1 MWRMGKRWW
10 GILRRENNILE
21 SALAKNTS
29 IPRSFADQL
38 PRNIFANIIY
48 FLSNV
53 VIGIILVPYFV
64 SKLGVAAYGLIPLA
78 TSITGYVA
86 IVVQSLNI
94 SVSRYLTVDLQREDY
109 VAANRTFN
117 TALFG
122 LSAVVLLMVPVVVVV
137 AWFVPSIFQVPAGQ
151 ESGVILLFLGVCTSF
166 LIRSWTGNFTV
177 QLFAYNRLDLQ
188 NLVNLVNHIVQT
200 LLIVLSFSIFGPN
213 LALVGGAY
221 MAGAIIASGVS
232 IVLARRVCPYLRI
245 SIHAFDRTRVKDLCG
260 MGWWIVVDQIG
271 SLLLLSIDLIVVN
284 LLFGATSAGK
294 YAIALQW
301 VILLRAVAG
310 LLSGVLTPTILS
322 YYALGQT
329 DTLIRITK
337 SAVKLMGLAMA
348 LPIGLVCGFAPQL
361 LTVWVGPEFTNLSP
375 LMVLLTV
382 HLSINLA
389 VLPLFP
395 INVAYNRVRVPGV
408 MTLVMGIGNIS
419 LAVALPLLTGWG
431 YYGVATAGA
440 IVLTTKNTFFTPWY
454 ATKILGVDVHTF
466 TRSMLPGILASILVA
481 SSATILAS
489 FMPFAP
495 LLAAI
500 VFASVFISLIYFA
513 AVWSFGLNGFERRL
527 FESYI
532 PSKIRRFIS

>member
-1 MWRMGKRWW
+1 MPSY
-10 GILRRENNILE
+10 NNG
-21 SALAKNTS
+21 SS
-29 IPRSFADQL
+29 RDFADQF
-38 PRNIFANIIY
+38 PRNLLANFIY
-48 FLSNV
+48 FLANV
-53 VIGIILVPYFV
+53 AIGILLVPYFV

-78 TSITGYVA
+78 TTITGYVA
-86 IVVQSLNI
+86 IVVQSLNGA
-94 SVSRYLTVDLQREDY
+94 VTRYLTVDLQRADY
-109 VAANRTFN
+109 DAANRTFN

-122 LSAVVLLMVPVVVVV
+122 LSAVILLMVPIVIVV
-137 AWFVPSIFQVPAGQ
+137 AWLVPSIFQVPAGQ
-151 ESGVILLFLGVCTSF
+151 EGGAILLFLGVCTSF

-188 NLVNLVNHIVQT
+188 NLVNLVNLIVQT
-200 LLIVLSFSIFGPN
+200 GLIVLSFSLFGPD

-221 MAGAIIASGVS
+221 LVGAMVASGVS
-232 IVLARRVCPYLRI
+232 IVLSRRICPHLNI
-245 SIHAFDRTRVKDLCG
+245 SISAFDRRRLKDLCG
-260 MGWWIVVDQIG
+260 MGWWVVINQIG
-271 SLLLLSIDLIVVN
+271 SLLFLSIDLIVVN

-301 VILLRAVAG
+301 VVLLRAVAG

-361 LTVWVGPEFTNLSP
+361 LTVWVGPEYANLSP

-382 HLSINLA
+382 HLSVNLA
-389 VLPLFP
+389 VLPLFS

-408 MTLVMGIGNIS
+408 VTLVMGIGNIA
-419 LAVALPLLTGWG
+419 LAIALPLLTGWG
-431 YYGVATAGA
+431 YYGVAAAGA
-440 IVLTTKNTFFTPWY
+440 IVLTTKNALFTPWY

-466 TRSMLPGILASILVA
+466 TRSMLPGVVTAIIVGISAAILASV
-481 SSATILAS
+481 
-489 FMPFAP
+489 MPLDP

-500 VFASVFISLIYFA
+500 VVASMFISLIYVA
-513 AVWSFGLNGFERRL
+513 AVWSLGLNGFERRL
-527 FESYI
+527 FKSYI
-532 PSKIRRFIS
+532 PSKIRRFVS

>member
-1 MWRMGKRWW
+1 MF
-10 GILRRENNILE
+10 N
-21 SALAKNTS
+21 NTS
-29 IPRSFADQL
+29 SPRGFADQF
-38 PRNIFANIIY
+38 PRNLLANIIY
-48 FLSNV
+48 FLANV
-53 VIGIILVPYFV
+53 AIGLLLVPYFV

-109 VAANRTFN
+109 ATANRTFN

-122 LSAVVLLMVPVVVVV
+122 LSAVILLMVPVVVVV

-151 ESGVILLFLGVCTSF
+151 ESGAILLFLGVCASF

-188 NLVNLVNHIVQT
+188 NLVNITNLVIQT
-200 LLIVLSFSIFGPN
+200 GMIVLTFTLFGPD
-213 LALVGGAY
+213 LALVGGSY
-221 MAGAIIASGVS
+221 LVGAMVASGVS
-232 IVLARRVCPYLRI
+232 IVLARRICPHLKI
-245 SIHAFDRTRVKDLCG
+245 SIHAFDRTRVKYLCG
-260 MGWWIVVDQIG
+260 MGWWVTVNHIG
-271 SLLLLSIDLIVVN
+271 SLLFLSIDLIVVN

-301 VILLRAVAG
+301 VILLRAMAG

-322 YYALGQT
+322 YYARGQT
-329 DTLIRITK
+329 DTLTRITK

-361 LTVWVGPEFTNLSP
+361 LTVWVGPEYANLSP

-389 VLPLFP
+389 VIPLFS
-395 INVAYNRVRVPGV
+395 INVAYNRVQVPGIV
-408 MTLVMGIGNIS
+408 TLFMGIGNIA
-419 LAVALPLLTGWG
+419 LAIALPLLTGWG
-431 YYGVATAGA
+431 YYGVAAAGA
-440 IVLTTKNTFFTPWY
+440 IVLTTKNAFFTPWY
-454 ATKILGVDVHTF
+454 ATKILGVEVHTF
-466 TRSMLPGILASILVA
+466 TRSMLPGTVTAILVGASAAILASV
-481 SSATILAS
+481 
-489 FMPFAP
+489 MPFTP
-495 LLAAI
+495 LLAMI
-500 VFASVFISLIYFA
+500 VVASVFISLIYFV

-527 FESYI
+527 FKSYL